1 MVRLHHVVADALC
14 RLCLLRFIETT
25 RANLFPYKLFATT
38 TVNSIN
44 AANALI
50 NVDKTIFVAH
60 LRVGLHCGEYVRLG
74 NGVVGRLLDTR
85 EENGEKMIRMHHYS
99 IAPPDDG
106 LLGSNC
112 ITAVESLKIENTP

>member
-14 RLCLLRFIETT
+14 PLCLLRFIETT

-50 NVDKTIFVAH
+50 NVDKAIFVAH
-60 LRVGLHCGEYVRLG
+60 LRIGLHCGNTSDSETVWLG
-74 NGVVGRLLDTR
+74 MT
-85 EENGEKMIRMHHYS
+85 EI
-99 IAPPDDG
+99 
-106 LLGSNC
+106 
-112 ITAVESLKIENTP
+112 SLC